1 MSEAHVDFLTRHF
14 GVNYDD
20 VIAVDTQLPDKGRA
34 LFPKLDRDEF
44 KAIVNGAKENTTA
57 SEWDAAKAAQYEIVA
72 LWVNTLGEGLGG
84 LIGDEEGVKDKLN
97 AAMEKAMSALMGD
110 EKERK
115 LFAKE
120 ESEKTKAKA
129 EEEDRL
135 RNYALLLALP
145 RHSVPAKIRESLGLE
160 V

>member
-44 KAIVNGAKENTTA
+44 KAIANGAKESVTA
-57 SEWDAAKAAQYEIVA
+57 AEWDAAKGVQYEVLA
-72 LWVNTLGEGLGG
+72 LWTNTLGEGLGG
-84 LIGDEEGVKDKLN
+84 LIGDEEGVKDKLD
-97 AAMEKAMSALMGD
+97 AFMEKAMSSLMGD

-115 LFAKE
+115 LLAKKESEEAKE
-120 ESEKTKAKA
+120 KAA
-129 EEEDRL
+129 EGDLL

-145 RHSVPAKIRESLGLE
+145 RNAVPAKIRESLGLE